1 MTQQDNTERLAGKAM
16 RGNCDAFGQLIRSY
30 QDYLYRMAFL
40 YMKNEDA
47 ALDVVQESILRA
59 YESIRELRQPAFF
72 RTWITRILI
81 NCANTALRKNKKILL
96 YDEAPERADTEK
108 RCPEEKW
115 DLSAAMDK
123 LPENHRTAV
132 LLKYYSDMKVSE
144 IAAVMKVPEGTVKSY
159 LSRARQE
166 LKAYLEEDYGY
177 GQ

>member
-1 MTQQDNTERLAGKAM
+1 MIQQDNTERLAGKAM
-16 RGNCDAFGQLIRSY
+16 RGSCDAFGQLIHIH

-47 ALDVVQESILRA
+47 ALDVVQESILHA
-59 YESIRELRQPAFF
+59 YEAIRGLKQPAFF
-72 RTWITRILI
+72 KTWITRILI
-81 NCANTALRKNKKILL
+81 NCANTALRKNNKVLL
-96 YDEAPERADTEK
+96 YEETPEPADMGK
-108 RCPEEKW
+108 RCLEETW
-115 DLSAAMDK
+115 DLRTAMDK

-166 LKAYLEEDYGY
+166 LKAYLEEDYRY
-177 GQ
+177 EK

>member
-1 MTQQDNTERLAGKAM
+1 MIQKDNPERLVQKAM
-16 RGNCDAFGQLIRSY
+16 RGNCDAFGQLIHIH

-47 ALDVVQESILRA
+47 ALDVVQESILHA
-59 YESIRELRQPAFF
+59 YEAIRELKQPAFF
-72 RTWITRILI
+72 KTWITRILI
-81 NCANTALRKNKKILL
+81 NCAKTALRKNNKVLL
-96 YDEAPERADTEK
+96 YEEAPEPADMGK
-108 RCPEEKW
+108 RRLEETW
-115 DLSAAMDK
+115 DLRTAMDK

-166 LKAYLEEDYGY
+166 LKAYLEEDYRY
-177 GQ
+177 EK